1 SSLTSCQAELQEL
14 MKQIDIMVAHKR
26 SEWEAQSQAVQA
38 RLQAREE
45 ELHTA
50 RDLLEH
56 RHKEV
61 GMLRH
66 QVEEMQEMK
75 QELVSKYEEQLQG
88 MKEELARLKR
98 SYEKLQRRQL
108 KEEREGARS
117 REEDQSEVSRLNRK
131 LEEFRVKSLDWE
143 QQRAQYQEQAAQL
156 EAQRKTLAEQYKL
169 IQEHSELASLSEV
182 QSLWSQ
188 LERTQ
193 DTAQFRELE
202 IERLRLGLRLGLG
215 LGLGEPGH
223 CSPGVGSEDKTE
235 LTQDWL
241 VHGPGAQQEQQ
252 QQGLCSELA
261 RLREALQDKEQLI
274 RSLQCSVSEQGGAQ
288 LERALVQ
295 IQTSRCSRRS
305 LQAEVGR
312 LQDSLEKTQS
322 RCVELS
328 TELSRRQQE
337 LRQGEEERNHC
348 QGELKKQ
355 WEALQQAEQTHR
367 LEVEGMKREITQ
379 LTTELH
385 QRDITIATLSSS
397 ASHLERQL
405 RSEVEQG
412 ERRAAE
418 LKVMHIQL
426 EILKIDNQH
435 LTEILERV
443 VTVISL
449 ESSLAELRQSYV
461 SSFSELQEEN
471 QHLRRELAAAR
482 ARLEMSTHARQ
493 GRLFPQNP
501 FPGWVVLSVRCVCFR
516 NGQQEE
522 VQALQARHHLEELSQ
537 QTAPPAAP
545 CSLSSRSSSQD
556 SLSSSCMSAPADS
569 SDSTSVESVRLPLFH
584 SFPVCLQAPLPA
596 SPADTVATRFLQ
608 EEDRR
613 SQELLQRLDAHVQDL
628 RAESQE
634 TVQKY

>member
-1 SSLTSCQAELQEL
+1 MGAAASDINLLKQTLSVHLCQWHRLEMEAFLGGIHDQVGRSSLTSCQAELQEL

-169 IQEHSELASLSEV
+169 IQMLK
-182 QSLWSQ
+182 
-188 LERTQ
+188 
-193 DTAQFRELE
+193 
-202 IERLRLGLRLGLG
+202 
-215 LGLGEPGH
+215 
-223 CSPGVGSEDKTE
+223 EDKTE

-418 LKVMHIQL
+418 LKH
-426 EILKIDNQH
+426 
-435 LTEILERV
+435 R
-443 VTVISL
+443 

-493 GRLFPQNP
+493 G
-501 FPGWVVLSVRCVCFR
+501 R

-569 SDSTSVESVRLPLFH
+569 SDSTSVESVRLPL
-584 SFPVCLQAPLPA
+584 APLPA

-634 TVQKY
+634 TVQKYQDEGAPSSP

>member
-1 SSLTSCQAELQEL
+1 MEAFLGEIQDQVGRSSLTSCQAELQEL
-14 MKQIDIMVAHKR
+14 MRQIDIMVAHKR

-38 RLQAREE
+38 RLQVREE

-50 RDLLEH
+50 LDLLEH

-66 QVEEMQEMK
+66 QVEEMQEVK
-75 QELVSKYEEQLQG
+75 QEVVSKYEEQLQRV
-88 MKEELARLKR
+88 KEELARLKR

-108 KEEREGARS
+108 KEAREGARS

-143 QQRAQYQEQAAQL
+143 QQRVQYQKQAAQL
-156 EAQRKTLAEQYKL
+156 EAQRKTLAEQYQL

-182 QSLWSQ
+182 QSLRSR
-188 LERTQ
+188 LERAQ
-193 DTAQFRELE
+193 DTARFRELE
-202 IERLRLGLRLGLG
+202 IERLGLVQ
-215 LGLGEPGH
+215 GEPGH
-223 CSPGVGSEDKTE
+223 CNPGVLREEKAELKSTL
-235 LTQDWL
+235 LTQDW
-241 VHGPGAQQEQQ
+241 VVRGSGAQQQ

-274 RSLQCSVSEQGGAQ
+274 RSLQSSVSQQGGVQ

-295 IQTSRCSRRS
+295 NQTSHSKESS

-312 LQDSLEKTQS
+312 LQDSLEKT

-328 TELSRRQQE
+328 TELSQRQQE
-337 LRQGEEERNHC
+337 LRQGEEERSHR
-348 QGELKKQ
+348 QGELKKS
-355 WEALQQAEQTHR
+355 EALQRAEQTHR
-367 LEVEGMKREITQ
+367 GEVEGMKREITQ

-405 RSEVEQG
+405 RSEAERG

-418 LKVMHIQL
+418 LKHR
-426 EILKIDNQH
+426 EG
-435 LTEILERV
+435 
-443 VTVISL
+443 
-449 ESSLAELRQSYV
+449 SLAELQQRYV
-461 SSFSELQEEN
+461 SSFSELEEEN

-482 ARLEMSTHARQ
+482 ARLEMSAQDGQ
-493 GRLFPQNP
+493 GRK
-501 FPGWVVLSVRCVCFR
+501 
-516 NGQQEE
+516 GQQEE
-522 VQALQARHHLEELSQ
+522 MQALRTRHHEEELSQ
-537 QTAPPAAP
+537 QTAPPPAP
-545 CSLSSRSSSQD
+545 RSLGSRSSSQD
-556 SLSSSCMSAPADS
+556 SLSSGCGSAPADS
-569 SDSTSVESVRLPLFH
+569 SDNASVESLSLPL
-584 SFPVCLQAPLPA
+584 APLPA

-628 RAESQE
+628 RAESRE
-634 TVQKY
+634 TVQKFQGEGAPSSP

>member
-1 SSLTSCQAELQEL
+1 MEAFLGEIQDQVGRSSLTSCQAELQEL
-14 MKQIDIMVAHKR
+14 MRQIDIMVAHKR

-38 RLQAREE
+38 RLQVREE

-50 RDLLEH
+50 LDLLEH

-66 QVEEMQEMK
+66 QVEEMQEVK
-75 QELVSKYEEQLQG
+75 QEVVSKYEEQLQRV
-88 MKEELARLKR
+88 KEELARLKR

-108 KEEREGARS
+108 KEAREGARS

-143 QQRAQYQEQAAQL
+143 QQRVQYQKQAAQL
-156 EAQRKTLAEQYKL
+156 EAQRKTLAEQYQL
-169 IQEHSELASLSEV
+169 IQVLREEKAELKSTL
-182 QSLWSQ
+182 
-188 LERTQ
+188 
-193 DTAQFRELE
+193 
-202 IERLRLGLRLGLG
+202 
-215 LGLGEPGH
+215 
-223 CSPGVGSEDKTE
+223 
-235 LTQDWL
+235 LTQDW
-241 VHGPGAQQEQQ
+241 VVRGSGAQQQ

-274 RSLQCSVSEQGGAQ
+274 RSLQSSVSQQGGVQ

-295 IQTSRCSRRS
+295 NQTSHSKESS

-312 LQDSLEKTQS
+312 LQDSLEKT

-328 TELSRRQQE
+328 TELSQRQQE
-337 LRQGEEERNHC
+337 LRQGEEERSHR

-355 WEALQQAEQTHR
+355 SEALQRAEQTHR
-367 LEVEGMKREITQ
+367 GEVEGMKREITQ

-405 RSEVEQG
+405 RSEAERG

-418 LKVMHIQL
+418 LKHR
-426 EILKIDNQH
+426 EG
-435 LTEILERV
+435 
-443 VTVISL
+443 
-449 ESSLAELRQSYV
+449 SLAELQQRYV
-461 SSFSELQEEN
+461 SSFSELEEEN

-482 ARLEMSTHARQ
+482 ARLEMSAQDGQ
-493 GRLFPQNP
+493 GRK
-501 FPGWVVLSVRCVCFR
+501 
-516 NGQQEE
+516 GQQEE
-522 VQALQARHHLEELSQ
+522 MQALRTRHHEEELSQ
-537 QTAPPAAP
+537 QTAPPPAP
-545 CSLSSRSSSQD
+545 RSLGSRSSSQD
-556 SLSSSCMSAPADS
+556 SLSSGCGSAPADS
-569 SDSTSVESVRLPLFH
+569 SDNASVESLSLPL
-584 SFPVCLQAPLPA
+584 APLPA

-628 RAESQE
+628 RAESRE
-634 TVQKY
+634 TVQKFQGEGAPSSP

>member
-1 SSLTSCQAELQEL
+1 MEAFLGGIHDQVGRSSLTSCQAELQEL

-223 CSPGVGSEDKTE
+223 CSPGMLKEDKTE

-418 LKVMHIQL
+418 LKH
-426 EILKIDNQH
+426 
-435 LTEILERV
+435 R
-443 VTVISL
+443 

-493 GRLFPQNP
+493 G
-501 FPGWVVLSVRCVCFR
+501 R

-569 SDSTSVESVRLPLFH
+569 SDSTSVESVRLPL
-584 SFPVCLQAPLPA
+584 APLPA

-634 TVQKY
+634 TVQKYQDEGAPSSP

>member
-1 SSLTSCQAELQEL
+1 MEAFLGEIQDQVGRSSLTSCQAELQEL
-14 MKQIDIMVAHKR
+14 MRQIDIMVAHKR

-38 RLQAREE
+38 RLQVREE

-50 RDLLEH
+50 LDLLEH

-66 QVEEMQEMK
+66 QVEEMQEVK
-75 QELVSKYEEQLQG
+75 QEVVSKYEEQLQRV
-88 MKEELARLKR
+88 KEELARLKR

-108 KEEREGARS
+108 KEAREGARS

-143 QQRAQYQEQAAQL
+143 QQRVQYQKQAAQL
-156 EAQRKTLAEQYKL
+156 EAQRKTLAEQYQL

-182 QSLWSQ
+182 QSLRSR
-188 LERTQ
+188 LERAQ
-193 DTAQFRELE
+193 DTARFRELE
-202 IERLRLGLRLGLG
+202 IERLGLVQ
-215 LGLGEPGH
+215 GEPGH
-223 CSPGVGSEDKTE
+223 CNPGVLREEKAELKSTL
-235 LTQDWL
+235 LTQDW
-241 VHGPGAQQEQQ
+241 VVRGSGAQQQ

-274 RSLQCSVSEQGGAQ
+274 
-288 LERALVQ
+288 
-295 IQTSRCSRRS
+295 
-305 LQAEVGR
+305 
-312 LQDSLEKTQS
+312 SLEKT

-328 TELSRRQQE
+328 TELSQRQQE
-337 LRQGEEERNHC
+337 LRQGEEERSHR

-355 WEALQQAEQTHR
+355 SEALQRAEQTHR
-367 LEVEGMKREITQ
+367 GEVEGMKREITQ

-405 RSEVEQG
+405 RSEAERG

-418 LKVMHIQL
+418 LKHR
-426 EILKIDNQH
+426 EG
-435 LTEILERV
+435 
-443 VTVISL
+443 
-449 ESSLAELRQSYV
+449 SLAELQQRYV
-461 SSFSELQEEN
+461 SSFSELEEEN

-482 ARLEMSTHARQ
+482 ARLEMSAQDGQ
-493 GRLFPQNP
+493 GRK
-501 FPGWVVLSVRCVCFR
+501 
-516 NGQQEE
+516 GQQEE
-522 VQALQARHHLEELSQ
+522 MQALRTRHHEEELSQ
-537 QTAPPAAP
+537 QTAPPPAP
-545 CSLSSRSSSQD
+545 RSLGSRSSSQD
-556 SLSSSCMSAPADS
+556 SLSSGCGSAPADS
-569 SDSTSVESVRLPLFH
+569 SDNASVESLSLPL
-584 SFPVCLQAPLPA
+584 APLPA

-628 RAESQE
+628 RAESRE
-634 TVQKY
+634 TVQKFQGEGAPSSP